1 MAGNIIFTAFASM
14 PAAGGSQNLKK
25 TADQLQIYLENIAV
39 TLVSAK
45 HYNPADTV
53 AFITTMDNSEMP
65 SWFTELCTRKHIV
78 IMQIPFDTFTF
89 PDSYTWTFCFYRACV
104 LEHLLKMD
112 YERFCSLD
120 ADMYVQGSFEKIFQ
134 EADQHIL
141 LYDLNHG
148 LGVADYRRLMSEVEK
163 WYGKE
168 VYLTHYGGEFVACN
182 RIYAQQFSAQCKK
195 VYEQMVARHTIVSTG
210 DEFMY
215 AIAAHACGTLVKNA
229 GGYVYRF
236 WTRTFRLVA
245 TSYQY
250 NAVTV
255 LHLPSEKARGIRK
268 IFQRYISKDKIP
280 PRHKV
285 WRLCHFMHSSP
296 RDIIGRMYLRLTR
309 EKI

>member
-14 PAAGGSQNLKK
+14 PKASGSRNLKK

-45 HYNPADTV
+45 YYNPTDTV
-53 AFITTMDNSEMP
+53 ALITTLDTAEIP
-65 SWFTELCTRKHIV
+65 SWFVALCARKNIL
-78 IMQIPFDTFTF
+78 IMHIPFDTFTF
-89 PDSYTWTFCFYRACV
+89 PDAYTWTFCFYRACV
-104 LEHLLKMD
+104 LEHLLQMD

-120 ADMYVQGSFEKIFQ
+120 ADMYVQGSFDGIFQ
-134 EADQHIL
+134 EADQHVL

-148 LGVADYRRLMSEVEK
+148 LGVQDYQRLMKEVEQ
-163 WYGKE
+163 WYGKP
-168 VYLTHYGGEFVACN
+168 VYLTHYGGEFVAGN
-182 RIYAQQFSAQCKK
+182 RTYARLFNEQCKK
-195 VYEQMVARHTIVSTG
+195 VYEQMVKRHTVVSTG

-215 AIAAHACGTLVKNA
+215 AIAAHACKEAVKNA

-268 IFQRYISKDKIP
+268 IYRRYIRKDQIP
-280 PRHKV
+280 SRHTV
-285 WRLCHFMHSSP
+285 WRLCHFIHSAP
-296 RDIIGRMYLRLTR
+296 RDILGRIYLRLR
-309 EKI
+309 EKSM